1 MLLIILS
8 VVITD
13 QFSSYITYKSRRRL
27 FYQALIQG
35 SALSAP
41 SHSLFPEEKAKLK
54 GYKLYKQA
62 ELAPGAKDS
71 SLLSLRVTHQRL
83 IGQLSFWF

>member
-1 MLLIILS
+1 LS

-41 SHSLFPEEKAKLK
+41 SHRLFPEEKAKLK

-62 ELAPGAKDS
+62 EQTRRQGFVFTQSACDTPTANWP
-71 SLLSLRVTHQRL
+71 T
-83 IGQLSFWF
+83 